1 MTTQNCSKSC
11 LGIILFLSL
20 TANVFLGGMVAG
32 KHFFGG
38 GDGFGGGGMG
48 MGKVAKA
55 FRSLSDESRD
65 KATAA
70 AKENWPE
77 VRKSLKAVREKREA
91 VKKVLAQ
98 PDYKQED
105 LDKAFAEVRAEV
117 NKLME
122 AGQAL
127 GSDVLRVITPEER
140 LKLIQKLPRPP
151 AE

>member
-20 TANVFLGGMVAG
+20 TANVFLGGVVAG
-32 KHFFGG
+32 KYFFGG
-38 GDGFGGGGMG
+38 GDGFGGGMG

-77 VRKSLKAVREKREA
+77 VKKSLKAVREKREA

-105 LDKAFAEVRAEV
+105 LDKAFADVRAEV

>member
-38 GDGFGGGGMG
+38 GDGFGGMG

-77 VRKSLKAVREKREA
+77 VRKRLKAVREKREA

-127 GSDVLRVITPEER
+127 GSDVLRVITPQER

>member
-1 MTTQNCSKSC
+1 MTTQTCSKSY

-20 TANVFLGGMVAG
+20 TANVFLGGVVAG

-38 GDGFGGGGMG
+38 GGDCLGGGMG
-48 MGKVAKA
+48 IGKVAKA
-55 FRSLSDESRD
+55 FRGLSDESRE
-65 KATAA
+65 KAKTAA
-70 AKENWPE
+70 EKNWPE
-77 VRKSLKAVREKREA
+77 VRASLKAVREKREA

-117 NKLME
+117 NHLME

>member
-1 MTTQNCSKSC
+1 MTTQTCSKSY

-20 TANVFLGGMVAG
+20 TANVFLGGVVAG

-38 GDGFGGGGMG
+38 GGDGVGGGMQI
-48 MGKVAKA
+48 GKVIKA
-55 FRSLSDESRD
+55 FRGLSDDSRE
-65 KATAA
+65 KAMAA
-70 AKENWPE
+70 AEKSWPD
-77 VRKSLKAVREKREA
+77 VQKSLKAVREKRDA
-91 VKKVLAQ
+91 VKKIVAQ

-122 AGQAL
+122 AGQVL
-127 GSDVLRVITPEER
+127 GSDILRNITPEER
-140 LKLIQKLPRPP
+140 LMLLKKLPRPP